1 MITPPEISWIAIAPD
16 LTLAVGAA
24 LVLLVDVQW
33 KPPPRVWGWVVGAT
47 LAVAA
52 GFTVLQWLEVDG

>member
-1 MITPPEISWIAIAPD
+1 MITPPEISWIAVAPD
-16 LTLAVGAA
+16 LALAIGAA

-33 KPPPRVWGWVVGAT
+33 KPSPRVLGWVVGAT

-52 GFTVLQWLEVDG
+52 GLTVLQ